1 MVLAGVQIQHC
12 ENIDN
17 TVGREAAFKK
27 ANGVLAGVVQWIK
40 CQPEN
45 QEVAGSIP
53 SQGMCLGCGPG
64 PKLGGH
70 ERQPIDVSLTHQCF
84 SLFLPHSPP
93 L

>member
-40 CQPEN
+40 CQPGN
-45 QEVAGSIP
+45 QEVAG
-53 SQGMCLGCGPG
+53 
-64 PKLGGH
+64 
-70 ERQPIDVSLTHQCF
+70 
-84 SLFLPHSPP
+84 
-93 L
+93 